1 MAENDQPP
9 QPLTPFERRGRE
21 SDENIL
27 TIDLLATSI
36 DIPYSVIYGFAI
48 GLVLGL
54 VLLFVLVWFNFPRP
68 VVEWIAGDAIAT
80 SIAGASSSAPAP
92 NADTSMAGKEGGASE
107 SGEVQ
112 GRATVETENEVRE
125 VQVDQ
130 TQVVEEIKIVE
141 VEQTVIVTVQVLK
154 EVEVLVPQF
163 VTPTPMTLSAPVV
176 LTDSIHTAFREIGE
190 YLQTQDSSVV
200 SNLWIGDG
208 RVDIFA
214 TADLILQGFSSISQ
228 VEWNVDD
235 IQVQDV
241 EDEFNVYKVEVSSI
255 LSFEGSFGCGGQ
267 WYHQEISIP
276 FVGWLRVNIEPE
288 LIQIVNW
295 VDNRSLSINGYVCS
309 SVAP

>member
-92 NADTSMAGKEGGASE
+92 NADTSMAGQEGGASE
-107 SGEVQ
+107 SSEVQ
-112 GRATVETENEVRE
+112 GTAAVETENEVRE